1 MGNSQYFIMLT
12 MSFPPLQ
19 ASSRDM
25 YWCNGGAMGGGQNKL
40 GLLLMKVR
48 SQLRG
53 ESRPEQT
60 VSADKHPTSTMSS
73 LYSTSIEM
81 GSTAV
86 DNAVIVKSGDLLTAT
101 EQYIAHQCNC
111 LSTHPKGM

>member
-1 MGNSQYFIMLT
+1 
-12 MSFPPLQ
+12 
-19 ASSRDM
+19 
-25 YWCNGGAMGGGQNKL
+25 MGGGQNKL
-40 GLLLMKVR
+40 GLLLMKIR

-53 ESRPEQT
+53 ESHPERT
-60 VSADKHPTSTMSS
+60 VSADKHPTSTTSS
-73 LYSTSIEM
+73 LLSTSIIEM